1 MSIIFFALLIIFLIV
16 IYKCDLTTLIGL
28 LCNVEPLHSNLK
40 LIYSLI
46 SAHIVLVVLGF
57 AGLFLKINRAKI
69 YLNKISLLGLTI
81 EVKETDKEVK
91 NKVKQ
96 FLDSKR
102 TLFFFDKE
110 KDNIDDVLQSYY
122 EIYKFLRE
130 CMSNFEKFDNAD
142 DNQCYVK
149 LKEMIIC
156 LNEFLTNYQSD
167 YRHWYKANV
176 DSEYNG
182 ITIHEFQ
189 QKYFKYQELCN
200 AFEELNAQMII
211 YGEFFNVG
219 NSWRKKENEA

>member
-1 MSIIFFALLIIFLIV
+1 MMSIIVFALLIIFLVV

-57 AGLFLKINRAKI
+57 VGLFLKINRAKI

-130 CMSNFEKFDNAD
+130 CMSNFEKFDNTD

-156 LNEFLTNYQSD
+156 LNRTFPIKWDYTNTSIF
-167 YRHWYKANV
+167 A
-176 DSEYNG
+176 G
-182 ITIHEFQ
+182 
-189 QKYFKYQELCN
+189 L
-200 AFEELNAQMII
+200 
-211 YGEFFNVG
+211 FNI
-219 NSWRKKENEA
+219 SIFYDEKLL